1 MNFVK
6 KEIGELSGNPF
17 NQIGKDWFLITAG
30 TEESYN
36 TMTASWG
43 FMGVMWGAPSFIC
56 AVRTNRHTF
65 SFMEENDVYTLC
77 FFDEKYRPALQFCGT
92 KSGRDYDKAKETG
105 LTPFV
110 IDGAIAFEEASRI
123 IVCRKR
129 YAEMMKQ
136 EAFTSAET
144 YDKWYSSDP
153 LHKQYIGEIISVYEK
168 E

>member
-1 MNFVK
+1 MSFVK
-6 KEIGELSGNPF
+6 KDIESLGGNPF
-17 NQIGKDWFLITAG
+17 KQIGKDWFLITAV
-30 TEESYN
+30 TEEKWN

-65 SFMEENDVYTLC
+65 SFIEESDVYSIC
-77 FFDEKYRPALQFCGT
+77 FFDEKYRSALQFCGT

-105 LTPFV
+105 LTPAA
-110 IDGAIAFEEASRI
+110 IDGVPVFAEASRVI
-123 IVCRKR
+123 ICRKR

-136 EAFTSAET
+136 EAFVTPET
-144 YDKWYSSDP
+144 FDKWYGSDP
-153 LHKQYIGEIISVYEK
+153 LHKQYIGEIIAVYEN